1 MAYNVNSYFI
11 FLPTVALLY
20 QLVKKERRWWVLLGA
35 SVVFFWLISRQLI
48 LWAVVTAGITY
59 SIAGW
64 IDRTQVQIKAIDR
77 SEKERRNALKE
88 KSRKILQIGLLGTV
102 GILVA
107 LKYTAFTVETTMQVV
122 RHFGGNGNFSVGR
135 ILVPI
140 GISFYTLQ
148 AVSYLLDVYW
158 KREKAE
164 SNFFK
169 LFLFL
174 IFFPTVMEGPILQW
188 SDTKDTLYSGEPIQG
203 ENLGLGCFRIIWGL
217 FKRMIVSDRLNTAV
231 LMLYRPEA
239 HYSGFMIVLTAVITT
254 IQLYLEFSG
263 TIDIVIGSARIFG
276 VKLPENFRQPF
287 KAKSAA
293 EFWRRW
299 HITLGRWFKNYIFYP
314 VTTSSLVKK
323 WGKYGR
329 KHCGK
334 YITMV
339 VTSAMAL
346 FPVWMLNGLWHG
358 PKWPYILYGVYYF
371 IILLVEVALE
381 PLGEKMRR
389 LIHVSDDNPII
400 QKWHM
405 VRTWVI
411 IVMGEMLFRAES
423 FGQFLSMCRNM
434 FRGPFI
440 SDNLA
445 TSMLSLKLDPGDWF
459 VVIVGTVL
467 VFIVDDL
474 LEKKPDLF
482 ERFPKIPTFWRW
494 SVYYGLIVFI
504 IVFGAYGAGYQTVDL
519 IYAGF

>member
-1 MAYNVNSYFI
+1 M
-11 FLPTVALLY
+11 
-20 QLVKKERRWWVLLGA
+20 
-35 SVVFFWLISRQLI
+35 
-48 LWAVVTAGITY
+48 VTAGITY

-88 KSRKILQIGLLGTV
+88 KSRKILQLGLLGTV

-122 RHFGGNGNFSVGR
+122 RYFGGNGNFSVGR

-239 HYSGFMIVLTAVITT
+239 HYSGFMIVLTAVVTT

-323 WGKYGR
+323 WGKVRTETLR
-329 KHCGK
+329 KIHHHGGHQRDGA
-334 YITMV
+334 V
-339 VTSAMAL
+339 PGVDAERAL
-346 FPVWMLNGLWHG
+346 ART
-358 PKWPYILYGVYYF
+358 
-371 IILLVEVALE
+371 EVAVHPVRSVLFHHSAGGSGIGTAGRE
-381 PLGEKMRR
+381 NAAADSRPMTTR
-389 LIHVSDDNPII
+389 LFRSG
-400 QKWHM
+400 HM
-405 VRTWVI
+405 VRHLGDHRH
-411 IVMGEMLFRAES
+411 GEMLFRRNPLGS
-423 FGQFLSMCRNM
+423 FCLCAAICSGDRS
-434 FRGPFI
+434 
-440 SDNLA
+440 SA
-445 TSMLSLKLDPGDWF
+445 TTWP
-459 VVIVGTVL
+459 
-467 VFIVDDL
+467 
-474 LEKKPDLF
+474 P
-482 ERFPKIPTFWRW
+482 PC
-494 SVYYGLIVFI
+494 
-504 IVFGAYGAGYQTVDL
+504 
-519 IYAGF
+519 